1 MIGPDEILR
10 YLPHRYPLLLVD
22 KVVEIEKDKR
32 VVGIKNVTHNEPFF
46 SGHFPDFPIMPGV
59 LILEA
64 MAQTAA
70 VLAIHSLP
78 ESARDNLFPIFTG
91 IEKARFR
98 KPVRPGD
105 QLRLEMEYLRKRGDV
120 SHLSGRATVDGE
132 LVCQAEV
139 HAIFKR
145 KTDFSPGT

>member
-22 KVVEIEKDKR
+22 KVIEIEKDKR

-70 VLAIHSLP
+70 VLAIYSLP
-78 ESARDNLFPIFTG
+78 ESGRDNLFPIFTG

-98 KPVRPGD
+98 RPVRPGD
-105 QLRLEMEYLRKRGDV
+105 QLRLEMEYLRKRGHV
-120 SHLSGRATVDGE
+120 SHMTGRATVDGE
-132 LVCQAEV
+132 VACQAEV
-139 HAIFKR
+139 HAVFKR
-145 KTDFSPGT
+145 KTDFFPGT